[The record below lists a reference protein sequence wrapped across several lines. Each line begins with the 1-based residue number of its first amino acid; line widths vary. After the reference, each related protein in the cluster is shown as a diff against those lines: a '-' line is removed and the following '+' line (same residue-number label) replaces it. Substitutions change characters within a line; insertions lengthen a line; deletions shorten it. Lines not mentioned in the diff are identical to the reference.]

1 MSAVSIYS
9 SASPAGVELDPI
21 TLEVVRNGLISTA
34 REMGLTLLRTSYSPV
49 LNEGKDFSTAIFD
62 SEGQMVA
69 QMEGC
74 PIHMATMGF
83 AVKAIHDRFPREE
96 IGANDM
102 FILNDPYRGGMQLQD
117 ITLIAPVEYEGRI
130 AVFLGVRAHHT
141 DAGGMAAG
149 SFPGNATEQYQEGL
163 VIPPMK
169 VVEDG
174 RERTDL
180 LEFIL
185 SNVRSRDFSAGDLQA
200 SMAALHVGRRGVD
213 RLVQRYGVDALE
225 RAMRET
231 LDYSERLVRAGLSRL
246 RDGVYEFEDFVD
258 NDGISDDP
266 LRIRVQI
273 KIEGDEMSVD
283 FTGSGDQVQGPLNA
297 TLALTTSAVGIGLL
311 MTCDPTIPVNDGCLR
326 PLTISVPE
334 GSLLNARHPAAT
346 CGGSIE
352 TTTRVID
359 CIIGAMSEAV
369 PERVAAGEFGTC
381 NYTMISGVYP
391 GSSSRFY
398 MCLTPA
404 GGWGGTAEHDGWTC
418 TDEPVGNCRNQPVE
432 YLERKF
438 PVLVEEYALDAD
450 TAGPGRHRGGFG
462 HILRFI
468 LLTDQVLNTMGS
480 RSKFPPFGLFGGLP
494 GGTSAFIL
502 IDKDRVRRLRS
513 KSVNLSV
520 SEGSK
525 IVVNTGGGGGYGD
538 PFERPPG
545 EVQSDVAN
553 GFLTREQ
560 ARMFY
565 GVELKPDLSVDLP
578 ATEALRGAERPTA
591 SPDGGTRAREWLTE
605 HAHRIS
611 LPEPAAAAVRA
622 SWERGVGQAA

>member
-1 MSAVSIYS
+1 MSAVSVASDS
-9 SASPAGVELDPI
+9 SPSGSELDPI
-21 TLEVVRNGLISTA
+21 TLEVIRNGLISTS

-83 AVKAIHDRFPREE
+83 AVKAIHERFSRDE

-117 ITLIAPVEYEGRI
+117 ITLIAPVEYDGRI
-130 AVFLGVRAHHT
+130 VVFLGVRAHHT

-169 VVEDG
+169 IVEDG
-174 RERTDL
+174 RERGDL

-185 SNVRSRDFSAGDLQA
+185 SNVRSRDFSSGDLQA

-213 RLVQRYGVDALE
+213 RLIERYGVEAVE
-225 RAMRET
+225 RAMQET

-246 RDGVYEFEDFVD
+246 QDGVYEFEDFVD

-266 LRIRVQI
+266 LRIRVRI
-273 KIEGDEMSVD
+273 AISGDEMSVD
-283 FTGSGDQVQGPLNA
+283 FAGSGDQVQGPLNA

-326 PLTISVPE
+326 ALTISVPE

-359 CIIGAMSEAV
+359 CIVGAMSAAV

-381 NYTMISGVYP
+381 AYTMISGVYP

-432 YLERKF
+432 YVERKF
-438 PVLVEEYALDAD
+438 PVLVEEYALDTA
-450 TAGPGRHRGGFG
+450 TAGPGRQRGGFG
-462 HILRFI
+462 HILRFTF
-468 LLTDQVLNTMGS
+468 LTDQVLNTMGS

-494 GGTSAFIL
+494 GATSAFIL
-502 IDKDRVRRLRS
+502 ITKDGVRRLRS
-513 KSVNLSV
+513 KSVNLNV
-520 SEGSK
+520 PEGSK
-525 IVVNTGGGGGYGD
+525 LVVNTGGGGGYGS
-538 PFERPPG
+538 PFERA
-545 EVQSDVAN
+545 VADVTN
-553 GFLTREQ
+553 DVENSFLTPEQ
-560 ARMFY
+560 ARTFY
-565 GVELKPDLSVDLP
+565 GVELNPDLTVDVS
-578 ATEALRGAERPTA
+578 ATNELRRGAEPSP
-591 SPDGGTRAREWLTE
+591 SPDGGTRGNDWLTE
-605 HAHRIS
+605 HAQRIS
-611 LPEPAAAAVRA
+611 LPESAAAAVRA
-622 SWERGVGQAA
+622 SWEQGQGQTG